1 LSEFPN
7 IIRDKEGKIVKS
19 KVYGLDI
26 YVGSCLKVVYGRFCW
41 YIRVV
46 EFSENPTRVI
56 GEDIYGNTVVINLA
70 KATLVMTI
78 NEEEYYA
85 KKFAVE
91 QRLKKKEEEA
101 LKSKEEAKEEET
113 PKETKKKS
121 KKKKKEQKEEVT
133 QPQKE
138 GDVK

>member
-1 LSEFPN
+1 MSENPN
-7 IIRDKEGKIVKS
+7 IIRDKEGRIVKS

-26 YVGSCLKVVYGRFCW
+26 YVGSCLKVVYGRYCW
-41 YIRVV
+41 YIKVI
-46 EFSENPTRVI
+46 EFSENPTRLI
-56 GEDIYGNTVVINLA
+56 GEDIYGNTVVINLS

-78 NEEEYYA
+78 NEDEYYA

-101 LKSKEEAKEEET
+101 LTQKEE
-113 PKETKKKS
+113 PKEKKS

-133 QPQKE
+133 QLQKE
-138 GDVK
+138 GEKSCQ

>member
-1 LSEFPN
+1 MSEFPN

-19 KVYGLDI
+19 KVYGLEI
-26 YVGSCLKVVYGRFCW
+26 FLGSCLKVVYGRFCW
-41 YIRVV
+41 YIKVI

-56 GEDIYGNTVVINLA
+56 GEDIYGNTVVINLS

-78 NEEEYYA
+78 NEDEYYA
-85 KKFAVE
+85 KKYAIL
-91 QRLKKKEEEA
+91 QRQKKKEEEA
-101 LKSKEEAKEEET
+101 LKPKEEAKEEV
-113 PKETKKKS
+113 KEKKS

-138 GDVK
+138 GDAK

>member
-1 LSEFPN
+1 MSNYPN

-19 KVYGLDI
+19 KVYGLEI

-41 YIRVV
+41 YIRIV

-56 GEDIYGNTVVINLA
+56 GEDIYGNTVVINLS
-70 KATLVMTI
+70 KATLVMSI
-78 NEEEYYA
+78 NEEEYYS

-91 QRLKKKEEEA
+91 QRQKRKEEEA
-101 LKSKEEAKEEET
+101 LKPNET
-113 PKETKKKS
+113 EKPKKS

-138 GDVK
+138 GEKP

>member
-1 LSEFPN
+1 MSDYPN
-7 IIRDKEGKIVKS
+7 IIRDKEGRIIKS
-19 KVYGLDI
+19 KVYGLEI
-26 YVGSCLKVVYGRFCW
+26 FLGSCLKVVYGRFCW

-56 GEDIYGNTVVINLA
+56 GEDIYGNTVVINLS

-78 NEEEYYA
+78 NEDEYYA
-85 KKFAVE
+85 KKYAIL
-91 QRLKKKEEEA
+91 QRQKKKEEEA
-101 LKSKEEAKEEET
+101 LKPKEEVKETEK

-121 KKKKKEQKEEVT
+121 KKKKEETT

-138 GDVK
+138 GEKQ

>member
-1 LSEFPN
+1 MSGYPN
-7 IIRDKEGKIVKS
+7 IVRDQSGKIVKS

-26 YVGSCLKVVYGRFCW
+26 YIGSCIKVVYGRFCW
-41 YIRVV
+41 YIKVL
-46 EFSENPTRVI
+46 EFSENPTRLV
-56 GEDIYGNTVVINLA
+56 GEDIYGNIVVINLA
-70 KATLVMTI
+70 KATLVMSI
-78 NEEEYYA
+78 NEEEYYS

-101 LKSKEEAKEEET
+101 LTKKEGEK

-121 KKKKKEQKEEVT
+121 KKKKEETTQPQT

-138 GDVK
+138 SDVKWL

>member
-1 LSEFPN
+1 MSDYPN
-7 IIRDKEGKIVKS
+7 VIRDKEGRIIKS

-46 EFSENPTRVI
+46 EFSENPTRLV
-56 GEDIYGNTVVINLA
+56 GEDIYGNTVVINLS

-85 KKFAVE
+85 KKYATE
-91 QRLKKKEEEA
+91 QRQKKKEEEA
-101 LKSKEEAKEEET
+101 LTKKEEEK

-121 KKKKKEQKEEVT
+121 KKKKEETT

-138 GDVK
+138 GEKP

>member
-1 LSEFPN
+1 MSDYPN
-7 IIRDKEGKIVKS
+7 VIRDKEGKIVKS
-19 KVYGLDI
+19 KVYGLEI
-26 YVGSCLKVVYGRFCW
+26 FLGSCLKVVYGRFCW
-41 YIRVV
+41 YIKVI

-56 GEDIYGNTVVINLA
+56 GEDIYGNTVVINLS

-78 NEEEYYA
+78 NEDEYYA
-85 KKFAVE
+85 KKYAIL
-91 QRLKKKEEEA
+91 QRQKKKEEEA
-101 LKSKEEAKEEET
+101 LTQKEEQKEEVKEE
-113 PKETKKKS
+113 PKEKKS

>member
-1 LSEFPN
+1 MSDYPN
-7 IIRDKEGKIVKS
+7 IIRDKEGRIIKS
-19 KVYGLDI
+19 KVYGLEI
-26 YVGSCLKVVYGRFCW
+26 FLGSCLKVVYGRFCW

-56 GEDIYGNTVVINLA
+56 GEDIYGNTVVINLS

-78 NEEEYYA
+78 NEDEYYA
-85 KKFAVE
+85 KKYAIL
-91 QRLKKKEEEA
+91 QRQKKKEEEA
-101 LKSKEEAKEEET
+101 LKPKEEVKETEK

-121 KKKKKEQKEEVT
+121 KKKKEETT

-138 GDVK
+138 EIKEGEKQ

>member
-1 LSEFPN
+1 MSDYPN
-7 IIRDKEGKIVKS
+7 VIRDKEGKIVKS
-19 KVYGLDI
+19 KVYGLEI
-26 YVGSCLKVVYGRFCW
+26 FLGSCLKVVYGRFCW
-41 YIRVV
+41 YIKVV
-46 EFSENPTRVI
+46 EFSENPTRLV
-56 GEDIYGNTVVINLA
+56 GEDIYGNTVVINLS

-78 NEEEYYA
+78 NEDEYYA

-101 LKSKEEAKEEET
+101 LKPKEETKETEK

>member
-19 KVYGLDI
+19 KVYGLEI
-26 YVGSCLKVVYGRFCW
+26 FLGSCLKVVYGRFCW
-41 YIRVV
+41 YIKVI

-56 GEDIYGNTVVINLA
+56 GEDIYGNTVVINLS

-78 NEEEYYA
+78 NEDEYYA
-85 KKFAVE
+85 KKYAIL
-91 QRLKKKEEEA
+91 QRQKKKEEEA
-101 LKSKEEAKEEET
+101 LKPKEEAKEEV
-113 PKETKKKS
+113 KEKKS

-138 GDVK
+138 GDAK